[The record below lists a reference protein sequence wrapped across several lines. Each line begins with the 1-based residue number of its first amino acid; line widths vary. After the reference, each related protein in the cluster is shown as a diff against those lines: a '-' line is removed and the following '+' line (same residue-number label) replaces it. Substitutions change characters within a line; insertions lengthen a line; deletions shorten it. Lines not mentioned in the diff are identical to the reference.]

1 MGRED
6 EYVAPEYVPS
16 NFRFAEPSKL
26 SKVDARAWLKFWYD
40 RQQDPKIKTVF
51 KFKKIKGKSG
61 DPVDIVKSSTDAGK
75 KKVTKTGGRAAKRK
89 RPAQTAESS
98 EESSSEESSEEE
110 SSGDSSKGEGDNPA
124 DGNDE
129 SQDSDQEEEEEDEA
143 EEEEE
148 EVEVELRGPRE
159 LPFSAV
165 RKQYGAGTSASTSQ
179 QRPKAPPASKGRHQ
193 PNTGPQYEPRETRGK
208 KRGEAA
214 QDKERPA
221 KRRRKGAV
229 AKKTG
234 PPIGGSN
241 DQPPVRRGRSGK

>member
-61 DPVDIVKSSTDAGK
+61 DPIDIVKSSTDAGK

-129 SQDSDQEEEEEDEA
+129 LQDSDQEEEEE
-143 EEEEE
+143 EEV

-221 KRRRKGAV
+221 KRRKGAV
-229 AKKTG
+229 PKKT
-234 PPIGGSN
+234 GGSN
-241 DQPPVRRGRSGK
+241 DQPPVRRGRRGK